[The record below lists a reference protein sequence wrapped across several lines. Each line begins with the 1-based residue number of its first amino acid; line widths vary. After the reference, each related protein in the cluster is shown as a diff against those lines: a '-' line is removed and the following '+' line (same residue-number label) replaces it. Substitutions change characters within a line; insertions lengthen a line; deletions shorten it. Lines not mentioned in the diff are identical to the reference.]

1 MLDFMKTKAF
11 PRPTKL
17 PPYWTD
23 PIFDMPDWYFVVAQ
37 SATDSHKVGLDGL
50 SPSATTNTVYILTN
64 REIYGLAKIIAVYS
78 DLDKAEKHL
87 KSLND
92 KEDFFD
98 DNNYFI
104 ETHNVF

>member
-1 MLDFMKTKAF
+1 MKTTAF
-11 PRPTKL
+11 SRPPKL

-23 PIFDMPDWYFVVAQ
+23 PAFDMPDWYSVAAQ

-50 SPSATTNTVYILTN
+50 SPSATTTKVYILVN

-78 DLDKAEKHL
+78 DFNEAKKHL
-87 KSLND
+87 KVLSD
-92 KEDFFD
+92 KEEFFD

-104 ETHNVF
+104 ETHTLF